1 MSIELYDKLKKEL
14 PFQETSLKI
23 IIKTRNEEMDYTL
36 SKNIINLI
44 KPQEEEAKIFEAERG
59 KKVFLREYSLKDA
72 AGEIAYKLMTNLN
85 TCFIIKVKENEI
97 EIEDI
102 ECPPCEKDASSK
114 IPENH
119 YILENGKVI
128 EEIKEKTY
136 RVYTC
141 RVKPP
146 S

>member
-1 MSIELYDKLKKEL
+1 MSIELYDKLKEEL
-14 PFQETSLKI
+14 SFQATSLKI
-23 IIKTRNEEMDYTL
+23 IVKTRNEETDYTL

-44 KPQEEEAKIFEAERG
+44 KPQEEEAKIFETKEG
-59 KKVFLREYSLKDA
+59 KKIFQREYSLKDA

-85 TCFIIKVKENEI
+85 TCFIIKISGNEI

-102 ECPPCEKDASSK
+102 ECPPCEKDAYSE
-114 IPENH
+114 IPKNH
-119 YILENGKVI
+119 YILENGRVI
-128 EEIKEKTY
+128 EEVKEKTY